1 MIEIEAPSEFVCPL
15 TLDVM
20 DDPIMTKYGQSY
32 ERSALLE
39 WLQSGHGVCPLSRR
53 PLHLQDIVTNHGLRM
68 KVEEWR
74 KDNGED
80 APVVVKPA
88 NPLQIYG
95 FITLPSKDDYT
106 DRTLGED
113 EGDLFFLQLAAM
125 RLEENEEVPSSEE
138 ATVLPQPGD
147 STVGRRRTLR
157 TRRASTGS
165 AAPRPITALSPQT
178 NDNRRSSTWRP
189 FKGLRKLFAGSNRNA
204 SL

>member
-1 MIEIEAPSEFVCPL
+1 
-15 TLDVM
+15 
-20 DDPIMTKYGQSY
+20 MTKYGQSY

-95 FITLPSKDDYT
+95 FITLPSKDDST
-106 DRTLGED
+106 DRTLGEGED
-113 EGDLFFLQLAAM
+113 EDDLFFLRLAAM
-125 RLEENEEVPSSEE
+125 RLEEEEEAPSAEE
-138 ATVLPQPGD
+138 ATVPSQPGD

-178 NDNRRSSTWRP
+178 NNNRRSSTRRP
-189 FKGLRKLFAGSNRNA
+189 FKGLRKLFSGSNRNA
-204 SL
+204 SS

>member
-20 DDPIMTKYGQSY
+20 NDPIMTKYGQSY

-74 KDNGED
+74 KENGEET
-80 APVVVKPA
+80 PVVVKST

-95 FITLPSKDDYT
+95 FITLPTKDDST
-106 DRTLGED
+106 DRTLQEEGED
-113 EGDLFFLQLAAM
+113 DEDDAQPAQTQ
-125 RLEENEEVPSSEE
+125 RRVPKK
-138 ATVLPQPGD
+138 
-147 STVGRRRTLR
+147 
-157 TRRASTGS
+157 TG
-165 AAPRPITALSPQT
+165 
-178 NDNRRSSTWRP
+178 RSSSH
-189 FKGLRKLFAGSNRNA
+189 AGNCGQRVKEVG
-204 SL
+204 